1 MAQNIVTMYQKMYE
15 QIVSLQRREKTINER
30 LSSLANKAKT
40 DGSALQPAYQKD
52 IAAIDEEISHLE
64 IYLSGARTH
73 SILSNYTPVAEKVH
87 PVALQQLYTMLSN
100 STAGK
105 NAAIE
110 LQKKCANAKKY
121 FENEKT
127 RLTNELQSK
136 TRALNSGASD
146 GPEARNLKNE
156 LSQIQRQYIDLAS
169 GSMATA
175 LLSEI
180 SARSSAYFIKQGATY
195 RAKVAA
201 RNPEVFCFGFAYF
214 PFPMGDSFNAQLT
227 KTFGKFYNP
236 SDKTILL
243 PLCIPADGIR
253 ADKLYRSTNI
263 TITYNNSTRD
273 KSYQVL
279 QGILFNI
286 LRSYKPLR
294 HRITYIDMDT
304 YNPEQLGYMRK
315 FVGEDGL
322 IACPQNV
329 DEAKTVL
336 SALNS
341 TAVSEPE
348 DKRERRYLFIR
359 GIKSSGSGELSD
371 TVRNI
376 CNNFRKNNIVTIFM
390 DRQDDKTTSFSW
402 ITQLH
407 IGLSVFSKDGMFVT
421 EQWGSPLRFGF
432 FASPGELDNTS
443 EAVMLSHY
451 QPKTYDNRYEAFFPL
466 NKMPAYLTQK
476 RKREKI
482 VVPYGMDEKT
492 GQVSYFKFEDMNFA
506 AFLMGGSG
514 SGKTTLIH
522 AVIAGIINTYHP
534 DEVELWLADFK
545 EAGFAPY
552 ENNMPPHIKYILMDS
567 SPEMVC
573 AFIDKLHE
581 ELMRRKAI
589 LKSTPDRL
597 DVPVSRYMPA
607 IFVVIDEFAA
617 ISETIKS
624 RPKHQVRLTTLM
636 TQGRSLGFRFIFSSQ
651 AFTTG
656 AGALD
661 PTAKGQIQARIAMAH
676 QKVDEIKGVL
686 ELPTITDE
694 AKEMINNLRAHY
706 VLFKNPLPNGYK
718 LNRSLGLYFPGSGMD
733 AWPSRY
739 ALFERLNKNMRAVD
753 EKDYDCNKPN
763 QYVDKKPIVCGSAA
777 LTAFSPKRFDKEVKG
792 YRSDLSTSLA
802 DEDVVISF
810 GQPRSLD
817 RGIYTFI
824 TNSARENIFLLTNRD
839 EMVCT
844 MSVILSAIRSARC
857 QGAEVQIWGHRTN
870 QIYRN
875 YKQSHFSKLTVAD
888 GKDAVC
894 DAMIELARKMHN
906 RAKGNE
912 LIVLL
917 GMEKICEEI
926 ADESGNTPF
935 ASDVWARP
943 SSLHIKSSN
952 IQKPLTVGVVSPKSE
967 LISPKIELDQSDM
980 DMFNAIW
987 EENDKDHSKTFVS
1000 DSTRKEADKEH
1011 DKRVAALFKERFG
1024 ENADVS
1030 FLDEDEEVNISTE
1043 DLRQSISSSG
1053 NAASKQNYLQI
1064 FINLLEYGCR
1074 NGYHFLLCIDDYNK
1088 LNDMGL
1094 KIKMFNHRLAFQ
1106 TDSNDTST
1114 WIFNSTQ
1121 AATLAPNVCLYSG
1134 LGATNGRFLIT
1145 PYLHKGVTW
1154 GDWMVDEKGQAH
1166 NLTNI

>member
-1 MAQNIVTMYQKMYE
+1 MAQNIVTMYQKMHE
-15 QIVSLQRREKTINER
+15 QVVTLQRREKAINER
-30 LSSLANKAKT
+30 LSSLASKARS

-52 IAAIDEEISHLE
+52 IAAIDEEISRLE
-64 IYLSGARTH
+64 IYISGARTH

-100 STAGK
+100 SAAGK

-146 GPEARNLKNE
+146 GPEARNLKTE
-156 LSQIQRQYIDLAS
+156 LNQIRRQYADLAS
-169 GSMATA
+169 GAQAQA
-175 LLSEI
+175 LLAEI
-180 SARSSAYFIKQGATY
+180 TARSSAYFIKQGATY
-195 RAKVAA
+195 RATAPV
-201 RNPEVFCFGFAYF
+201 RNPEVFCFGFTYF
-214 PFPMGDSFNAQLT
+214 PFPMGDSFDAQLS

-253 ADKLYRSTNI
+253 SDKLYRSTNI
-263 TITYNNSTRD
+263 TITYNDTTRD

-286 LRSYKPLR
+286 LRSYRPLH

-322 IACPQNV
+322 IAFPRNV
-329 DEAKTVL
+329 TEAKTMI
-336 SALNS
+336 SALNT
-341 TAVSEPE
+341 TAASEPE

-359 GIKSSGSGELSD
+359 GIKSSGSGDLSD

-376 CNNFRKNNIVTIFM
+376 CNNFRKNNIVTVFM
-390 DRQDDKTTSFSW
+390 DRQDDKMTSFSW
-402 ITQLH
+402 LTQLH

-421 EQWGSPLRFGF
+421 EQWGSPMRFAF
-432 FASPGELDNTS
+432 LASPGGLDNGS
-443 EAVMLSHY
+443 ETAMLSHY

-466 NKMPAYLTQK
+466 NKLPAYLTQK
-476 RKREKI
+476 RQREKI

-706 VLFKNPLPNGYK
+706 VLYKNPLPNGYK

-777 LTAFSPKRFDKEVKG
+777 LTAFSPKRFDEEVKG
-792 YRSDLSTSLA
+792 YRSDISSSLA

-817 RGIYTFI
+817 KDIYTFI

-844 MSVILSAIRSARC
+844 MSVILSAIRSARR
-857 QGAEVQIWGHRTN
+857 QGTEVQVWGHRTN

-875 YKQSHFSKLTVAD
+875 YKQTHFSKLTVAE

-894 DAMIELARKMHN
+894 EAMIQLAKKIHE

-926 ADESGNTPF
+926 ADDSGKSPF
-935 ASDVWARP
+935 DAMMWSKP
-943 SSLHIKSSN
+943 SSKAILSQGS
-952 IQKPLTVGVVSPKSE
+952 QKPTMVSMTPAANAESSSTKLELSQSSLDAFDALMALAENTNSSSAVTGKTKKESDAELEKKAAAVFKETLGEDAELAFLDDEDDGITGDLFQMIQSSE
-967 LISPKIELDQSDM
+967 PTSAKVDYLQ
-980 DMFNAIW
+980 
-987 EENDKDHSKTFVS
+987 
-1000 DSTRKEADKEH
+1000 
-1011 DKRVAALFKERFG
+1011 LFK
-1024 ENADVS
+1024 D
-1030 FLDEDEEVNISTE
+1030 
-1043 DLRQSISSSG
+1043 
-1053 NAASKQNYLQI
+1053 
-1064 FINLLEYGCR
+1064 LLEHGCK

-1088 LNDMGL
+1088 LRDIGL
-1094 KIKMFNHRLAFQ
+1094 NIKSFNHRLSFQ
-1106 TDSNDTST
+1106 TDSNDTSM
-1114 WIFNSTQ
+1114 WIFNSSQ

-1134 LGATNGRFLIT
+1134 LGAANGRFLIT

-1154 GDWMVDEKGQAH
+1154 GDWTIDEKGQAQ
-1166 NLTNI
+1166 NLANI